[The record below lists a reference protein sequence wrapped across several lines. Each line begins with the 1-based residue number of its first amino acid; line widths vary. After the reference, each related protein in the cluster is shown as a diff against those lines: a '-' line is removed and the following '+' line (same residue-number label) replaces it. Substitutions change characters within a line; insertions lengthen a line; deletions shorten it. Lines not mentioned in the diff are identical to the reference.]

1 MNRRHSRASQAA
13 VKAMAAV
20 RPRTV
25 RQFFT
30 LANKH
35 LRWELN
41 DLARRSDSSL
51 SLSESFLRGFNN

>member
-1 MNRRHSRASQAA
+1 
-13 VKAMAAV
+13 MAAV